1 MITPQVLNALDL
13 IHDRKMKMIDDNV
26 PHFVQPAFRD
36 FAGVK
41 DSKIYSAFSDGSA
54 VYLSY
59 ILQKPK

>member
-1 MITPQVLNALDL
+1 MHTMVIQVLSEFQL
-13 IHDRKMKMIDDNV
+13 KMKMIDDNV

-54 VYLSY
+54 VYISY
-59 ILQKPK
+59 ILKKST